1 MQINYINFFPEY
13 KVKYYCTEEWVYR
26 CIILESHHYDR
37 FLQWKA
43 MKSCIN
49 QNQFTSFM
57 TAKPLVTFTVRKEN
71 HFTGNG
77 TTSYTCSAL
86 EHRNHIIRLL
96 QSSFNSDK
104 ALLLANG
111 TLYLATICKSR

>member
-71 HFTGNG
+71 RFTGNG